1 MWLTHVRALAAKEVL
16 EGFRAGWRFALQILA
31 LAGFMNWFIIRSYV
45 VSVGSDPLQLRVAAS
60 VSVVYV
66 AMIVIPF
73 LANGH
78 LIRSLVEERQKQSIL
93 SLLATG
99 VTPQVMW
106 LTKLVMAAALSY
118 LVMLVSI
125 GLHLLVTVLYWHV
138 MPVFTTQIVL
148 GALVVSPLLAFA
160 VVALMAFFFWY
171 FRYPHMVASIVP
183 VVVAMASWGYAS
195 RSPGSDILRNL
206 TIIACVAPFVIT
218 AIGAFLIARLSKQ
231 RIAGL

>member
-1 MWLTHVRALAAKEVL
+1 MWLIHVRALAAKEVV

-45 VSVGSDPLQLRVAAS
+45 VAVGQDPLQLRMAAS

-78 LIRSLVEERQKQSIL
+78 LVRSLVEERQKQSIL

-99 VTPQVMW
+99 VSPRVMW
-106 LTKLVMAAALSY
+106 LTKLVMACALSY

-125 GLHLLVTVLYWHV
+125 GVHLLVTMLYWHV
-138 MPVFTTQIVL
+138 MPVFTAQIVL
-148 GALVVSPLLAFA
+148 GALVFSPLLAFSI
-160 VVALMAFFFWY
+160 VALMAFLFWY
-171 FRYPHMVASIVP
+171 FRYPHLVASIVP

-195 RSPGSDILRNL
+195 RSPGSDILRDL
-206 TIIACVAPFVIT
+206 AILSCLAPVVIT
-218 AIGAFLIARLSKQ
+218 AMGAFLIGRLSKQ